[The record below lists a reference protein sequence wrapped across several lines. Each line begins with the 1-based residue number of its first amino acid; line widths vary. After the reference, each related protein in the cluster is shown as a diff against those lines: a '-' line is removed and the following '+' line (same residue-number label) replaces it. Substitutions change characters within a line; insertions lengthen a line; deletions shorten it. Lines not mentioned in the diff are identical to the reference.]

1 MLDNYP
7 YLDIYYPYID
17 SMKVAELPLFEHD
30 YKIVKSDKATIS
42 PMLSEPKAIE
52 ITEYPTGIYEKV
64 NTYFQEQD
72 SDLKRI
78 DFLRDLL
85 GEKAI
90 GISDSDLANYYTEIL
105 TLVDSWADEF
115 EKVLFGMPLQEL
127 IGTK

>member
-1 MLDNYP
+1 
-7 YLDIYYPYID
+7 
-17 SMKVAELPLFEHD
+17 
-30 YKIVKSDKATIS
+30 
-42 PMLSEPKAIE
+42 MLSEPKARE

-90 GISDSDLANYYTEIL
+90 GISDSDLANYCTEIL
-105 TLVDSWADEF
+105 TLVDLWADEF
-115 EKVLFGMPLQEL
+115 EKLLFGMPLQEL
-127 IGTK
+127 LGTK